1 MILFLIYLIDLATRL
16 FVLLLIIQI
25 VLSYF
30 VSPFHPIR
38 QTLDRVVEPLLNP
51 VRRVIPPL
59 GMFDFS
65 PFILIIL
72 VQLVG
77 GILKTALVSLS
88 F

>member
-1 MILFLIYLIDLATRL
+1 MILFLIYLIDLATRV

-65 PFILIIL
+65 PLILIIL

-77 GILKTALVSLS
+77 GILKTALMSLS

>member
-1 MILFLIYLIDLATRL
+1 MILFLIYLIDLVTRV
-16 FVLLLIIQI
+16 FVLVLIVQVVI
-25 VLSYF
+25 SYF

-51 VRRVIPPL
+51 IRRVIPTI

-65 PFILIIL
+65 PLILIIL
-72 VQLVG
+72 VQLVS
-77 GILKTALVSLS
+77 GILRTVRVSLS